1 MIATN
6 ELQELKCAS
15 KEVLEP
21 LVRCIAPFAPFISEE
36 LWRAFGYEQSVHLAE
51 FPKAE
56 EKYLVE
62 SEFEYPVSING
73 KTRASI
79 LLPLD
84 YTQDR
89 ALEEVSKMDI
99 VQKWLEGKPIKK
111 FVFVKGRIINIVV

>member
-1 MIATN
+1 
-6 ELQELKCAS
+6 
-15 KEVLEP
+15 
-21 LVRCIAPFAPFISEE
+21 
-36 LWRAFGYEQSVHLAE
+36 VHLAE